1 MLIYAVADIHG
12 RSDRLRAILANVALH
27 QPDVLVMAGD
37 ICAGRQPDILKEL
50 VLGISV
56 PILAIGGNSDGRRL
70 NATPDRFANVRSLHL
85 GRETLHGIEFVGISG
100 TLPLPFHSRLGF
112 REAGLEACAA
122 RLLSEHSVLVVH
134 PPLYGTRDRVFGPFH
149 AGSRAVARLVGRCSP
164 RLVLCG
170 HIHEQA
176 GITSRDRTVVVNCAM
191 GRRGQGALIRYDGRS
206 IPQCRML
213 TQSG

>member
-27 QPDVLVMAGD
+27 RPDVLVMAGD
-37 ICAGRQPDILKEL
+37 IFKGRRPGVLEKL
-50 VLGISV
+50 VSGISV
-56 PILAIGGNSDGRRL
+56 PILSIGGNSDGRRL
-70 NATPDRFANVRSLHL
+70 NTVPDRFAGLKTLHL
-85 GRETLHGIEFVGISG
+85 MRETVQGIEFVGISG

-112 REAGLEACAA
+112 REAGQEACAA

-134 PPLYGTRDRVFGPFH
+134 PPPYGTRDRVFGRFH
-149 AGSRAVARLVGRCSP
+149 AGSRAVARLVDRCSP

-176 GITSRDRTVVVNCAM
+176 GVTSRDRTVVVNCAM
-191 GRRGQGALIRYDGRS
+191 GRGGQGALIRYDGRS
-206 IPQCRML
+206 VPQCRML
-213 TQSG
+213 TQGG

>member
-12 RSDRLRAILANVALH
+12 RSDRLRAILANVAFYR
-27 QPDVLVMAGD
+27 PDVLVMAGD
-37 ICAGRQPDILKEL
+37 ILAGRQPGILEEL
-50 VLGISV
+50 VSGISV
-56 PILAIGGNSDGRRL
+56 PILSIGGNIDGRQL
-70 NATPDRFANVRSLHL
+70 NTAPDRFASLKSLHL
-85 GRETLHGIEFVGISG
+85 MRETVQGVEFVGISG

-134 PPLYGTRDRVFGPFH
+134 PPPRGTRDRVFGRFH
-149 AGSRAVARLVGRCSP
+149 AGSRAVARLVDRCSP

-176 GITSRDRTVVVNCAM
+176 GVTSRDRTVVVNCAM
-191 GRRGQGALIRYDGRS
+191 GRRGQGTLIRYDGCS
-206 IPQCRML
+206 VPLCRML